1 MPDNEFVLPVKL
13 NFLRNQ
19 SLDELL
25 LKPEGIISSDAL
37 QFAEDL
43 WTFDDKGNSSN

>member
-1 MPDNEFVLPVKL
+1 MELYVGGNWVMPDNEFVSPVKL

-25 LKPEGIISSDAL
+25 LEPEGIISSDAL
-37 QFAEDL
+37 
-43 WTFDDKGNSSN
+43 